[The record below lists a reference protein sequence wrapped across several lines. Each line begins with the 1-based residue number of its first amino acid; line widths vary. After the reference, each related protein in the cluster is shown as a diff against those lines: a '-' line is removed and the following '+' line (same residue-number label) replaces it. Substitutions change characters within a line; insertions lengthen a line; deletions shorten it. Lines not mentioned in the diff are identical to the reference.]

1 MAPQADAGSHNQHP
15 YRRGVRLAEALDPVL
30 QRRCRRAEVHDQDLV
45 LDGVD
50 LATQPGA
57 ELGQLALVQ
66 VAEEDAVLHVI
77 ALALEGLEDGVAA
90 AVVGDVVRD
99 KIVSA
104 GHGVTPLLNGWSRRC
119 RPARPRA
126 TTART
131 GAPAAG
137 SPAAMSTGSRTPG
150 APPVG

>member
-1 MAPQADAGSHNQHP
+1 RATGAAGRRGDDHSLNRCCQTATSASRWSRTTGPLDGSSSEAGSHNQHP

-45 LDGVD
+45 LYGVD

-104 GHGVTPLLNGWSRRC
+104 GHGVTPPDRKSV
-119 RPARPRA
+119 
-126 TTART
+126 
-131 GAPAAG
+131 
-137 SPAAMSTGSRTPG
+137 M
-150 APPVG
+150 